1 MTSTSSL
8 ENFYKKGIF
17 GDYEKKNENDLIKI
31 KEKKNLLIVQLAQYK
46 NSSITTKDIDGLSLN
61 NEALKVISNNE
72 TRILWTGPK
81 SWILTSTKKD
91 LLKDI
96 NKTFNDI
103 DFAITDLSHSRAIIE
118 LEGKFSKEVLK
129 KGCPF
134 NFNDLK
140 KNNCVNSLFS
150 GVTVTIDMIDDN
162 PDKIRIFTLRSFG
175 QSLYESITDACLEFG
190 YNALWLKKWL
200 KNFLKTQPIIDFVYF

>member
-31 KEKKNLLIVQLAQYK
+31 KENKNLLIVQLAQYK
-46 NSSITTKDIDGLSLN
+46 NSSITTKDIDGLSLS
-61 NEALKVISNNE
+61 NEALKVVSNNE

-96 NKTFNDI
+96 DKIFNVS
-103 DFAITDLSHSRAIIE
+103 DFAINDLSHSKAIIE
-118 LEGKFSKEVLK
+118 IEGKFSKEVLK

-134 NFNDLK
+134 NFRDLK
-140 KNNCVNSLFS
+140 KNNCVNSLFN
-150 GVTVTIDMIDDN
+150 GVAVTIDMIDDN
-162 PDKIRIFTLRSFG
+162 PNKIRIFTLRSFG
-175 QSLYESITDACLEFG
+175 QFLYESITDSCLEFG
-190 YNALWLKKWL
+190 YKSL
-200 KNFLKTQPIIDFVYF
+200 

>member
-1 MTSTSSL
+1 MTSISSL
-8 ENFYKKGIF
+8 ENFHKKGFF
-17 GDYEKKNENDLIKI
+17 GDHENKNENDLIKI
-31 KEKKNLLIVQLAQYK
+31 KEIKNLLIIQLVQHK
-46 NSSITTKDIDGLSLN
+46 NSSVAIKDIDGLSPSD
-61 NEALKVISNNE
+61 ETLKVISNNE

-96 NKTFNDI
+96 NKIFNDF

-118 LEGKFSKEVLK
+118 LEGQFSKEVLK

-140 KNNCVNSLFS
+140 KNNCVNSLFN
-150 GVTVTIDMIDDN
+150 GVSVTIDMIDDN
-162 PDKIRIFTLRSFG
+162 PNKIRIFTLRSFG
-175 QSLYESITDACLEFG
+175 QSLYESITDSCLEFG
-190 YNALWLKKWL
+190 YKSL
-200 KNFLKTQPIIDFVYF
+200 

>member
-31 KEKKNLLIVQLAQYK
+31 KEKKNLLIVQLVQYK
-46 NSSITTKDIDGLSLN
+46 NSSITTKDIDELSLS

-81 SWILTSTKKD
+81 SWILTSVKKD

-96 NKTFNDI
+96 NKTFNHS

-118 LEGKFSKEVLK
+118 LEGQFSKEILK

-140 KNNCVNSLFS
+140 KNSCVNSLFN
-150 GVTVTIDMIDDN
+150 GVTVTIDMVDDN

-175 QSLYESITDACLEFG
+175 ESLYESITDACLEFG
-190 YNALWLKKWL
+190 YKVL
-200 KNFLKTQPIIDFVYF
+200 

>member
-1 MTSTSSL
+1 MTSISSL
-8 ENFYKKGIF
+8 ENFHKKGVF
-17 GDYEKKNENDLIKI
+17 GDYENKNENDLIKI

-46 NSSITTKDIDGLSLN
+46 NSSIAIKDIDGLSPSD
-61 NEALKVISNNE
+61 ETLKVISNNE

-96 NKTFNDI
+96 NKIFNDS

-118 LEGKFSKEVLK
+118 LEGQFSKEVLK

-140 KNNCVNSLFS
+140 KNNCVNSLFN
-150 GVTVTIDMIDDN
+150 GVAVTIDMIDDN
-162 PDKIRIFTLRSFG
+162 PNKIRIFTLRSFG
-175 QSLYESITDACLEFG
+175 ESLYHSITDNCLEFG
-190 YNALWLKKWL
+190 YKS
-200 KNFLKTQPIIDFVYF
+200 I

>member
-31 KEKKNLLIVQLAQYK
+31 KEKKNLLIVQLVQYK
-46 NSSITTKDIDGLSLN
+46 NSSITTKDIDELSLS

-81 SWILTSTKKD
+81 SWILTSVKKD

-96 NKTFNDI
+96 NKTFNHS

-118 LEGKFSKEVLK
+118 PEGQFSKEILK

-140 KNNCVNSLFS
+140 KNSCVNSLFN
-150 GVTVTIDMIDDN
+150 GVTVTIDMVDDN

-175 QSLYESITDACLEFG
+175 ESLYESITDACLEFG
-190 YNALWLKKWL
+190 YKVL
-200 KNFLKTQPIIDFVYF
+200 

>member
-1 MTSTSSL
+1 MTSISSL
-8 ENFYKKGIF
+8 ENFHKKGVF
-17 GDYEKKNENDLIKI
+17 GDYENKNENDLIKI
-31 KEKKNLLIVQLAQYK
+31 KEKKNLLIFQLVQYK
-46 NSSITTKDIDGLSLN
+46 NSSIAIKDTDGLSPSD
-61 NEALKVISNNE
+61 ETLKVTSNNE

-81 SWILTSTKKD
+81 SWIVTSTKKD

-96 NKTFNDI
+96 NKTFNNS

-118 LEGKFSKEVLK
+118 LEGQFSKEVLK

-150 GVTVTIDMIDDN
+150 GLAVTIDMLDDN
-162 PDKIRIFTLRSFG
+162 PNKIRIFTLRSFG
-175 QSLYESITDACLEFG
+175 QSLYECITDSCLEFG
-190 YNALWLKKWL
+190 YKSL
-200 KNFLKTQPIIDFVYF
+200 